1 MNSLDANST
10 LTDVAFAVCTAL
22 ERGGE
27 HAVLC
32 GGSAA
37 TFYVPEKY
45 ESRDLDFVLHFGAR
59 TTAVDAALEPLG
71 YVRSPEKLYRHPAA
85 RFTVEFPPGPL
96 AIGSETITK
105 YATEHHG
112 DLVLYVYTPT
122 DVVRDRFMHFWAWG
136 DERALRVALDVAAAC
151 GAAIDVA
158 SIEAW
163 TEREL
168 RDDPM
173 YDGSRRDRFLVALAE
188 AVTARRPR

>member
-1 MNSLDANST
+1 MSSLDANST
-10 LTDVAFAVCTAL
+10 LTDVAFVVCTAL
-22 ERGGE
+22 ERARE

-45 ESRDLDFVLHFGAR
+45 ESRDLDFVLHFGAL
-59 TTAVDAALEPLG
+59 TTVVDAALAPLG
-71 YVRSPEKLYRHPAA
+71 YIRAPEKLYRHPVA

-96 AIGSETITK
+96 AIGSETVTK
-105 YATEHHG
+105 HATERRG
-112 DLVLYVYTPT
+112 DLVLHVYSPT

-151 GAAIDVA
+151 CPAIDVA

-168 RDDPM
+168 RAAPV
-173 YDGSRRDRFLVALAE
+173 YDRSRRDRFLVELE
-188 AVTARRPR
+188 SAVTRPRPA